1 MKSWLKGG
9 LIGIG
14 IVAIFILISFFGVAV
29 TCATGGTLSP
39 TCNFFRKTVASP
51 IYFLFPII
59 GAIIGL
65 IIDKIKSKK

>member
-1 MKSWLKGG
+1 MKDWLKYG

-14 IVAIFILISFFGVAV
+14 LVAILIFISLFGVAV

-39 TCNFFRKTVASP
+39 TCNFFRKTAASP

-65 IIDKIKSKK
+65 IVSKIKSKK